1 MHCMNAFIFA
11 AVWLQLLSDSL
22 INASMQIAMPWHM
35 QTSAY
40 VEDEL
45 IDKLGLSTHTL
56 AYGTTINLIYKKMFL

>member
-1 MHCMNAFIFA
+1 
-11 AVWLQLLSDSL
+11 
-22 INASMQIAMPWHM
+22 MPWHM